1 MRWSIAHAI
10 TGLGTA
16 LLIAASVRAAEP
28 AQATSPDGRWQV
40 RAEGLAVAVF
50 DGGTRVKTLAARRR
64 DGQQASTVAEVHAV
78 PQRRS
83 FVIAFDS
90 LAELWELSIDPQA
103 EPLFDG
109 LVHDYR
115 LNEGLA
121 EPGFL
126 GVRRTPLAAPLH
138 ELRIDDSGAFVLGR
152 EKGEGGALRLVQ
164 LDVRRAIARFSAP
177 K

>member
-1 MRWSIAHAI
+1 MRRPLARAIA
-10 TGLGTA
+10 GLGTA
-16 LLIAASVRAAEP
+16 ALILGSAWAAEP
-28 AQATSPDGRWQV
+28 AQASSPGGRWQV
-40 RAEGLAVAVF
+40 RAEGMAVAVF
-50 DGGTRVKTLAARRR
+50 DRGVRVKTIATSRRS
-64 DGQQASTVAEVHAV
+64 GQQPSTVAEFHAV

-90 LAELWELSIDPQA
+90 LAELWELSIDPEA

-115 LNEGLA
+115 LKEGLA

-126 GVRRTPLAAPLH
+126 GVRRTPLAQPLGD
-138 ELRIDDSGAFVLGR
+138 LKIDDSGAYVLGR
-152 EKGEGGALRLVQ
+152 EKGDGGALRLVQ
-164 LDVRRAIARFSAP
+164 LDVRRAIARFAAP

>member
-1 MRWSIAHAI
+1 MRWFIVRSLA
-10 TGLGTA
+10 GLGGA
-16 LLIAASVRAAEP
+16 ALIAASASAAE
-28 AQATSPDGRWQV
+28 AVQASSPDGRWQV
-40 RAEGLAVAVF
+40 RAEGLTLAVF
-50 DGGTRVKTLAARRR
+50 NQGVLVKTLAASRR
-64 DGQQASTVAEVHAV
+64 DGRQRSNVAEIHAV

-83 FVIAFDS
+83 FVITFDS
-90 LAELWELSIDPQA
+90 LTELWELSIDPEA

-126 GVRRTPLAAPLH
+126 GVRRTPLAQPLVD
-138 ELRIDDSGAFVLGR
+138 LKIDDSGAFVLGR
-152 EKGEGGALRLVQ
+152 EKGDSGALRLVQ
-164 LDVRRAIARFSAP
+164 LDVRRSIARFAAP